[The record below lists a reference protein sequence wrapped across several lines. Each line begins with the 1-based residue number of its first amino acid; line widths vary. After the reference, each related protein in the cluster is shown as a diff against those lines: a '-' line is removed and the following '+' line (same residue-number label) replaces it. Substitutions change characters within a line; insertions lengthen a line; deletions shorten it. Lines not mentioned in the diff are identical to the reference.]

1 VVTLLQYTTIKRYK
15 RNGIDGYFNLPYG
28 TPIAEHEGVL
38 YHDNRPIC
46 VARSFS
52 SHEHFARNDDGQGQE
67 RGRLSH
73 GIIKKLGGTHRPGE
87 PTPEWDA
94 IEDDEIANSYR
105 RKDHETTWL
114 WDDSFFKAPIKDLQ
128 YIAVKIGLLK
138 GEKTECTK

>member
-1 VVTLLQYTTIKRYK
+1 MQYITIKRYK
-15 RNGIDGYFNLPYG
+15 RNGIGGYFNLPWN
-28 TPIAEHEGVL
+28 TPVEERNGML

-52 SHEHFARNDDGQGQE
+52 SHEHFAIDDDGQGQE
-67 RGRLSH
+67 RGKLSH

-105 RKDHETTWL
+105 RKDHATTWL
-114 WDDSFFKAPIKDLQ
+114 WDDTFFKAPIKDLQ